1 MVTQEDIAVKRD
13 SYEVLGLDH
22 NASDGDVK
30 KAYRKLAKKYHPDKN
45 KEPGAEEKFKE
56 IQLAYEVLSESKK
69 RVILEQE
76 KQAQQPAEQAK
87 QEQRPAPPA
96 PKDAEWYVIHAYSGY
111 EDKVKRNLEQ
121 RIRTMDAEDEVFRVE
136 IPTVPEVEIKE
147 GKKRIVNRKLFSG
160 YLLAQMK
167 MSDKSWNV
175 VRNTPGVTGFVGRG
189 AKPTAL
195 SAKEVE
201 GILKQKEEQVPRVKV
216 GLQKGQSVRVID
228 GPFIDFAGIVD
239 EVNVQ
244 KEKVKVL
251 LSFFGRETPVE
262 LDLLQVEKI

>member
-1 MVTQEDIAVKRD
+1 MVTQEDIGQK
-13 SYEVLGLDH
+13 
-22 NASDGDVK
+22 
-30 KAYRKLAKKYHPDKN
+30 
-45 KEPGAEEKFKE
+45 
-56 IQLAYEVLSESKK
+56 
-69 RVILEQE
+69 
-76 KQAQQPAEQAK
+76 KQAEQVKQPA
-87 QEQRPAPPA
+87 PVA
-96 PKDAEWYVIHAYSGY
+96 PKDADWYVIHAYSGY

-136 IPTVPEVEIKE
+136 IPTVPEIEIKE

-160 YLLAQMK
+160 YLLVQLK

-189 AKPTAL
+189 AKPTPL
-195 SAKEVE
+195 SPKEVE
-201 GILKQKEEQVPRVKV
+201 SILKQKEEQVPRVKV

-244 KEKVKVL
+244 KGKVKVL